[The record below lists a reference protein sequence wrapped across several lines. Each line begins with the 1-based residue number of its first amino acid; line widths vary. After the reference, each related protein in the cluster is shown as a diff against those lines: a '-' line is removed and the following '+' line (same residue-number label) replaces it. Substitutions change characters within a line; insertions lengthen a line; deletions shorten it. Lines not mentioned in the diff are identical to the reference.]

1 MKKIFNLIAAAAII
15 AGFASCQP
23 KSEDAFSTDPVAP
36 ELYAHN
42 DILLTT
48 GTPDEDVTFAWSAY
62 RNLPKGLP
70 YTFTAAFGEDEVEL
84 ANTEEL
90 YFSVSKAEFKDILTA
105 SFDFPENSTAS
116 FIFQVKV
123 ADGAAVYA
131 SAPLAVNV
139 YVNGDAVA
147 PEFTLLMEPVVLDPT
162 KAAEEIV

>member
-90 YFSVSKAEFKDILTA
+90 YSPTERLSMLPLL
-105 SFDFPENSTAS
+105 SPSTS
-116 FIFQVKV
+116 MSTVMP
-123 ADGAAVYA
+123 
-131 SAPLAVNV
+131 SLPSLHSSWS
-139 YVNGDAVA
+139 
-147 PEFTLLMEPVVLDPT
+147 PSSSTRPRRLRR
-162 KAAEEIV
+162 